1 MIHLIVRFLRGVVP
15 RALQHDQFA
24 ARQLAREARAL
35 TNRDQSIG
43 VAPQDERRRLH
54 ARETSAKGVEP
65 ELPEHTSQGAPE
77 LGQWG
82 RRVVLFDV
90 GCGALTGIRERLAEN
105 ATCCPSR
112 SEEHTSELQ
121 SQSNLV
127 CRLLLEK
134 KKNYHLQLH

>member
-65 ELPEHTSQGAPE
+65 ELSEQTSQGAPE
-77 LGQWG
+77 IGHWC
-82 RRVVLFDV
+82 RRVVMDYV
-90 GCGALTGIRERLAEN
+90 GHGYLIGIRE
-105 ATCCPSR
+105 
-112 SEEHTSELQ
+112 
-121 SQSNLV
+121 
-127 CRLLLEK
+127 
-134 KKNYHLQLH
+134 